1 VQRALALFP
10 CLIDFEAR
18 VRARAD
24 VVGVVYTGS
33 LGRGTFDRF
42 SDLDIHVW
50 FDGGDA
56 GAPGFRDVMGWLGA
70 VHFAYHRGGGLAT
83 GFVGAE
89 WRRVDLY
96 LGTSTAIGP
105 HPELVGGRVVVDRT
119 GRLAAAVADS
129 TPEPLAAPALEQAR
143 PLIESAVDS
152 QIYLALHNARG
163 AIWSALGEVSHVCAS
178 LYELLAALRGRRV
191 HGFRLAESV
200 LAAHE
205 QVLMTASWPV
215 APERDE
221 VRRAA
226 RALWTWTRHVWAEAE
241 RTAGAPVAIEVAEA
255 ELLSAVDRIY
265 TWR

>member
-1 VQRALALFP
+1 MFP
-10 CLIDFEAR
+10 CLSDFEAR

-50 FDGGDA
+50 FDDGEGDRV
-56 GAPGFRDVMGWLGA
+56 PGFRDVMSWLGTVQFVYA
-70 VHFAYHRGGGLAT
+70 RGGGLAT
-83 GFVGAE
+83 GFVGPE

-96 LGTSTAIGP
+96 LGTGTAIGP
-105 HPELVGGRVVVDRT
+105 QPDLVGGRVVEDRG
-119 GRLAAAVADS
+119 GRLAAAVAAS
-129 TPEPLAAPALEQAR
+129 TSEPLASAAPERAR
-143 PLIESAVDS
+143 ALIESAIDS

-163 AIWSALGEVSHVCAS
+163 ATWSALGEVSHVCLS
-178 LYELLAALRGRRV
+178 LYELLAALRGRCV

-205 QVLMTASWPV
+205 QVLMTAAWPV
-215 APERDE
+215 APARDE

-226 RALWTWTRHVWAEAE
+226 RGLWSWTRYVWAEAE
-241 RTAGAPVAIEVAEA
+241 RATGAPIEIAVAEA
-255 ELLSAVDRIY
+255 ELMAAVDRIY
-265 TWR
+265 TWI